1 MRKPL
6 TRQNSTRDKR
16 RYSAYQNRIFFY
28 LVTLVTVPLLLLGVL
43 SSVVYYRQT
52 VTRSDALLASARE
65 NVETQMEI
73 ALSNLRAYY
82 SAVVSADNYQTLCQK
97 TVPPYSEY
105 TLVRDMQTAMRGGNL
120 VDKYVEGYT
129 YINLRSGWILSNNGM
144 YRLADAANRD
154 EVAHLLS
161 EWAEQHAAMMWVNR
175 TDQPTPALADTPL
188 NTVDLTGELL
198 VLRSSSYRTGSYA
211 VLIVKLD
218 LSPLY
223 EMTESWQTGGYS
235 IAARDFTGKTV
246 LSTSAALTALLDAD
260 TPAEGGCVLGGW
272 RLNSGKMGVNGLTYY
287 AALPQRTL
295 AATAGMV
302 ILIAF
307 VLAGGLVAVLL
318 ICRRST
324 SVLYAPVD
332 DLMHAAS
339 GVFGQPGSDEE
350 EFAYLA
356 AGVKQVARDKQAM
369 QSLMQQQ
376 NRRLQQSF
384 EENLIRSEVTDEA
397 AGHTMQELGLAVC
410 PAYRLIALA
419 LDTPAGTSGPVR
431 ETMLLTA
438 IQTMPTELLR
448 RCAFQPVMLNFTLLL
463 VVGGE
468 EADLNEACRVVYTAA
483 ARSIRTALGVSCR
496 AGVSRP
502 FHKLHHMQLAAQ
514 EAWEALRLPE
524 ADAPEASG
532 QMLYYQPPD
541 EQCARNGYDTLLE
554 HEITAAVTACKAKEV
569 RHLLERFT
577 AKMLEKNIR
586 GYERQFYIQRLVA
599 AMLAVAEN
607 AGLSVNQVLADR
619 QANLFETIGKIYTA
633 DQMQNFLMDEVA
645 VPVMDLLT
653 EFRQSSSS
661 ELVKNVLALIK
672 QTRGD
677 ITLNECADRLNYNP
691 SYIWKVLRTEKDTS
705 FSDLANNEK
714 LEMAKELLLTSD
726 MTVVQIAETLNYSN
740 VQNFIRFFSKKVGM
754 TPGKY
759 RKDYQNEKK

>member
-1 MRKPL
+1 MQQPL

-28 LVTLVTVPLLLLGVL
+28 LVTLVTAPLLLLGVL

-105 TLVRDMQTAMRGGNL
+105 TLVRNMQTAMRGGNL

-272 RLNSGKMGVNGLTYY
+272 RLNSGKMGVNELTYY

-384 EENLIRSEVTDEA
+384 VENLIRSEVTDEA

-468 EADLNEACRVVYTAA
+468 ETDLNEACRVVYTAA
-483 ARSIRTALGVSCR
+483 ARSIRTARST
-496 AGVSRP
+496 P
-502 FHKLHHMQLAAQ
+502 
-514 EAWEALRLPE
+514 P
-524 ADAPEASG
+524 AS
-532 QMLYYQPPD
+532 
-541 EQCARNGYDTLLE
+541 AS
-554 HEITAAVTACKAKEV
+554 ASA
-569 RHLLERFT
+569 
-577 AKMLEKNIR
+577 
-586 GYERQFYIQRLVA
+586 
-599 AMLAVAEN
+599 
-607 AGLSVNQVLADR
+607 SVL
-619 QANLFETIGKIYTA
+619 
-633 DQMQNFLMDEVA
+633 
-645 VPVMDLLT
+645 
-653 EFRQSSSS
+653 
-661 ELVKNVLALIK
+661 
-672 QTRGD
+672 
-677 ITLNECADRLNYNP
+677 
-691 SYIWKVLRTEKDTS
+691 
-705 FSDLANNEK
+705 
-714 LEMAKELLLTSD
+714 
-726 MTVVQIAETLNYSN
+726 
-740 VQNFIRFFSKKVGM
+740 
-754 TPGKY
+754 
-759 RKDYQNEKK
+759 

>member
-1 MRKPL
+1 MRQPL
-6 TRQNSTRDKR
+6 TRQNNTRVKR

-28 LVTLVTVPLLLLGVL
+28 LVTLVTAPLLLLGVL

-129 YINLRSGWILSNNGM
+129 YINLRNGWILSNNGM

-154 EVAHLLS
+154 EVAHLLG

-175 TDQPTPALADTPL
+175 TDQPTPARADTPL

-246 LSTSAALTALLDAD
+246 LSTSDALTALLDAG
-260 TPAEGGCVLGGW
+260 TPAEGGCVLGDW

-295 AATAGMV
+295 AATAGTV

-339 GVFGQPGSDEE
+339 DVFGQPGSDEE

-376 NRRLQQSF
+376 
-384 EENLIRSEVTDEA
+384 
-397 AGHTMQELGLAVC
+397 
-410 PAYRLIALA
+410 
-419 LDTPAGTSGPVR
+419 
-431 ETMLLTA
+431 
-438 IQTMPTELLR
+438 
-448 RCAFQPVMLNFTLLL
+448 
-463 VVGGE
+463 
-468 EADLNEACRVVYTAA
+468 TAA
-483 ARSIRTALGVSCR
+483 CSRAL
-496 AGVSRP
+496 
-502 FHKLHHMQLAAQ
+502 
-514 EAWEALRLPE
+514 W
-524 ADAPEASG
+524 
-532 QMLYYQPPD
+532 
-541 EQCARNGYDTLLE
+541 
-554 HEITAAVTACKAKEV
+554 
-569 RHLLERFT
+569 
-577 AKMLEKNIR
+577 
-586 GYERQFYIQRLVA
+586 
-599 AMLAVAEN
+599 
-607 AGLSVNQVLADR
+607 
-619 QANLFETIGKIYTA
+619 KI
-633 DQMQNFLMDEVA
+633 
-645 VPVMDLLT
+645 
-653 EFRQSSSS
+653 
-661 ELVKNVLALIK
+661 
-672 QTRGD
+672 
-677 ITLNECADRLNYNP
+677 
-691 SYIWKVLRTEKDTS
+691 
-705 FSDLANNEK
+705 
-714 LEMAKELLLTSD
+714 
-726 MTVVQIAETLNYSN
+726 
-740 VQNFIRFFSKKVGM
+740 
-754 TPGKY
+754 
-759 RKDYQNEKK
+759 